1 MSRTTQKTSIDT
13 SGRPN
18 FSSITA
24 WLEWS
29 SKNRI
34 HLKGL
39 AMTGIPTA
47 WNARSIR
54 QPRASLRS
62 GLITLFCAASM
73 ALSACGG
80 GNGVSAPLPVTPASP
95 SPAEAPTRSDAARF
109 LTQASFG
116 PAPADVD
123 RLVALGYSAW
133 LDEQFGAAASTH
145 LPAVPAFTDT
155 LSPQFVGAYPILS
168 SFWTKAARAPDQ
180 LRQRTAFALSQLFV
194 ISMIDM
200 NVMGYPQGI
209 ATYMD
214 MLGRDSFGNFR
225 QLLEDVTLSPMMG
238 LYLSH
243 LGNQKEDPANGRVP
257 DENYAREV
265 MQLFTI
271 GLYELNPDGSVKLN
285 ARREPI
291 ETYSN
296 DDVMG
301 LARVF
306 TGWSWASPVKDEASF
321 QAFRGFLVTDDRA
334 LKPMQPYPQFHSASA
349 KTFLGKTIPEQT
361 GAQESLKQALDQLFN
376 HPNVGPF
383 IGKQLIQRL
392 VTSNP
397 SPAYVARVSA
407 AFANNGLGVRGDMK
421 AVWRAI
427 LLDPEARDRAKL
439 LDPNYGKLREPV
451 LRLSAWMRAFDV
463 KSSSGNYN
471 VFFTDDPA
479 SGIGQAPFRSP
490 SVFNFYRPGYVP
502 PNSGAAAAGLVVPEM
517 QITSET
523 SASSYI
529 NFVQSMAVLGGA
541 GFLLDLTA
549 DYSAEKAIADDADAL
564 VNRMD
569 ALLTC
574 GAMSAATRAIVLEA
588 VSSVPITALDARAN
602 RVRLALL
609 FTLSSP
615 DFIVQR

>member
-1 MSRTTQKTSIDT
+1 MNPSLPTRH
-13 SGRPN
+13 GRRA
-18 FSSITA
+18 FASVGSA
-24 WLEWS
+24 
-29 SKNRI
+29 
-34 HLKGL
+34 
-39 AMTGIPTA
+39 
-47 WNARSIR
+47 
-54 QPRASLRS
+54 PRALA
-62 GLITLFCAASM
+62 GALVCVAAI
-73 ALSACGG
+73 ALCACGG
-80 GNGVSAPLPVTPASP
+80 GNGVSAPLPAVAASTPTGAV
-95 SPAEAPTRSDAARF
+95 PTRGDAARF
-109 LTQASFG
+109 LTQATFG
-116 PAPADVD
+116 PAPIDADRV
-123 RLVALGYSAW
+123 VALGYTGW

-145 LPAVPAFTDT
+145 LPAVPAFGDT

-180 LRQRTAFALSQLFV
+180 LRQRALYSLSQLFV

-200 NVMGYPQGI
+200 NVIGYPQGI

-214 MLGRDSFGNFR
+214 VLGRDAFGNFR

-243 LGNQKEDPANGRVP
+243 LGNQKEDPATGRVP

-271 GLYELNPDGSVKLN
+271 GLFELNADGSVKLD

-291 ETYSN
+291 ETYTN
-296 DDVMG
+296 DDVIG

-321 QAFRGFLVTDDRA
+321 QPFRGFLVTDDRA
-334 LKPMQPYPQFHSASA
+334 LKPMESYPQYHSGST
-349 KTFLGKTIPEQT
+349 KNFLGKTIASGT
-361 GAQESLKQALDQLFN
+361 GAQESLKQALDHLFN

-407 AFANNGLGVRGDMK
+407 AFADNGQGVRGDMK

-427 LLDPEARDRAKL
+427 LLDPEARDRGKL
-439 LDPNYGKLREPV
+439 LDPNFGKLREPV

-463 KSSSGNYN
+463 QSSSGNYN

-479 SGIGQAPFRSP
+479 SGIGQAPLRAP
-490 SVFNFYRPGYVP
+490 SVFNFYRPGYLP

-541 GFLLDLTA
+541 GFLLDLRA
-549 DYSAEKAIADDADAL
+549 DYSAEKAIADDVDAL
-564 VNRMD
+564 VSRMD
-569 ALLTC
+569 MLLTF
-574 GAMSAATRAIVLEA
+574 GTMSATTRAIVSEA
-588 VSSVPITALDARAN
+588 VASVPINAFDARAN